1 MVIGTHRILS
11 EKTLCKELGLL
22 IVDEEHKF
30 GVVDK
35 EKIKNMRTNIDILSL
50 SATPIPRSLNLA
62 LSGVRDISLLKTP
75 PGGRKSIQTSVSP
88 FNEKIIEEAGKREFT
103 RK

>member
-1 MVIGTHRILS
+1 MVIGTHRLLS
-11 EKTLCKELGLL
+11 EKLSWKRLGLL

-35 EKIKNMRTNIDILSL
+35 EKIKNIKADIDILSL

-75 PGGRKSIQTSVSP
+75 PV
-88 FNEKIIEEAGKREFT
+88 
-103 RK
+103 

>member
-1 MVIGTHRILS
+1 M
-11 EKTLCKELGLL
+11 

-35 EKIKNMRTNIDILSL
+35 EKIKQMKAELDILSL

-62 LSGVRDISLLKTP
+62 LS
-75 PGGRKSIQTSVSP
+75 
-88 FNEKIIEEAGKREFT
+88 
-103 RK
+103 